1 MRHKETKLKNVKERL
16 KKKKKNKETH
26 MKRGMILWSN
36 FENVKMRKRQ
46 FWREK
51 SDFREMMKD
60 RSGFRK
66 LHLHPD
72 WKWRTLKTK
81 KMLKASRDRSLISS
95 NGTTTNWELTSLATV
110 KSKGQ
115 KIISVKS
122 WEKTFVNLKLYIQK
136 KKKQKNYKNGI
147 HKVFFRQVQTK
158 SIYDQQPLYWR
169 TFWRKPFRQRK
180 KTP

>member
-1 MRHKETKLKNVKERL
+1 
-16 KKKKKNKETH
+16 
-26 MKRGMILWSN
+26 MKRGMVLWSN
-36 FENVKMRKRQ
+36 FQNVKMRKRK

-81 KMLKASRDRSLISS
+81 KMLKASRDRSPISS